1 MKGKILN
8 ILLFPLAFILIT
20 AAIIFLNSK
29 CTNIFKF
36 DFSEYHPKQ
45 IVKDTLVTKKENNNI
60 FQKPVE
66 KKQDDIDSLIK
77 RTNEQVVVKGQ
88 SEDSVKKQVKP
99 ELLPKEEP
107 MKQVK
112 IVEKTPEPDKPVEN
126 KIEPAVVQR
135 TQTDTIYTKWVKD
148 TAKLYESMDPQ
159 KAAKI
164 ITQYS
169 PEIARDIIYKM
180 NKKKAAQV
188 LSNLDPKTAN
198 MITRYW

>member
-1 MKGKILN
+1 M
-8 ILLFPLAFILIT
+8 
-20 AAIIFLNSK
+20 
-29 CTNIFKF
+29 
-36 DFSEYHPKQ
+36 
-45 IVKDTLVTKKENNNI
+45 
-60 FQKPVE
+60 
-66 KKQDDIDSLIK
+66 
-77 RTNEQVVVKGQ
+77 
-88 SEDSVKKQVKP
+88 
-99 ELLPKEEP
+99 
-107 MKQVK
+107 K

>member
-29 CTNIFKF
+29 YTNIFKF

-107 MKQVK
+107 M
-112 IVEKTPEPDKPVEN
+112 N
-126 KIEPAVVQR
+126 R
-135 TQTDTIYTKWVKD
+135 
-148 TAKLYESMDPQ
+148 
-159 KAAKI
+159 
-164 ITQYS
+164 
-169 PEIARDIIYKM
+169 
-180 NKKKAAQV
+180 
-188 LSNLDPKTAN
+188 
-198 MITRYW
+198 